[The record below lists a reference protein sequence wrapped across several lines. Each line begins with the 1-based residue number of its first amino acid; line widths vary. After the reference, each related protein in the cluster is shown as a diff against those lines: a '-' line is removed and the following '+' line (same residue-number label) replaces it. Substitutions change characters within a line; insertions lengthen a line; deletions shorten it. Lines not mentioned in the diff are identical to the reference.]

1 MTWNEIL
8 AEIDQ
13 ALDELVN
20 DGGTLPT
27 DLDDLA
33 DDLEVRAAQLYRTAD
48 RHRGIPA

>member
-8 AEIDQ
+8 AEIDH
-13 ALDELVN
+13 ALNELIN

-27 DLDDLA
+27 DLDDLGA
-33 DDLEVRAAQLYRTAD
+33 DLEERAAYLYRTAD